1 MKKIAI
7 VGNIASG
14 KSEIE
19 KILLEKGYKVVCAD
33 KISHEIL
40 NFNEN
45 VRQKIY
51 ALFKTYNRKDI
62 ANIVFPDASER
73 KILEEIMHPQIKK
86 EILNFFEENK
96 GEEFVFASVPLLFEA
111 DMQNMFDYIILVYAD
126 EKTCLKRIIKRDAFN
141 KEQALLRI
149 KSQIPHEAKMPHAD
163 FIIDNNGAIEA
174 LKPQIED
181 ILNKLKQH

>member
-19 KILLEKGYKVVCAD
+19 KILLEKGYKVICAD
-33 KISHEIL
+33 KVSHEIL
-40 NFNEN
+40 NSDEN
-45 VRQKIY
+45 IRQKIY
-51 ALFKTYNRKDI
+51 TVFKTYNRKDI
-62 ANIVFPDASER
+62 ANIVFPDASKR

-86 EILNFFEENK
+86 EISNFFEDNK
-96 GEEFVFASVPLLFEA
+96 DEELVFASVPLLFEA

-126 EKTCLKRIIKRDAFN
+126 EKTCFKRIIKRDAFT

-149 KSQIPHEAKMPHAD
+149 KSQMPQEEKMPYAD
-163 FIIDNNGAIEA
+163 FIIDNNGPIED
-174 LKPQIED
+174 LKPQVEG